1 MGKTA
6 SVASAHLAPC
16 PPCAC
21 PQAIPVPKN
30 PAVTVS
36 AMMRPEGETSSHLLS
51 DSLSLVSAHSLALT
65 AAPFRFR
72 CACEPG
78 WSGPQCNQSL
88 TRDACESQPCGAGG
102 TCSSYGMAFHCT
114 CPPGV
119 QGTYLYLSS
128 AGSPVSL
135 FLPTSLC
142 SAVFFLYVRI
152 CLFSLFPPCSLGGGY
167 EGVTLGG
174 DGNKESLKAFSVCMP
189 TTGRQCELLS
199 PCTLNP
205 CEHGG
210 HCESAPGH
218 LAVCSCPPGWQGM

>member
-1 MGKTA
+1 MGKMA

-16 PPCAC
+16 PLYAC

-36 AMMRPEGETSSHLLS
+36 ALTRPEGETSSYLLS
-51 DSLSLVSAHSLALT
+51 DPLSLVSAHSLALT
-65 AAPFRFR
+65 STPFRFR

-88 TRDACESQPCGAGG
+88 TRDVCESQPCGAGG

-119 QGTYLYLSS
+119 QGIYLYLPPPGSHLPLPS
-128 AGSPVSL
+128 YLPLLRPLPPACSHLFIFPLPLAAWEVGIKAG
-135 FLPTSLC
+135 
-142 SAVFFLYVRI
+142 
-152 CLFSLFPPCSLGGGY
+152 
-167 EGVTLGG
+167 TLRG
-174 DGNKESLKAFSVCMP
+174 DGNKESLKACSLCLP
-189 TTGRQCELLS
+189 TIGRQCELLS
-199 PCTLNP
+199 PCTPNP

-218 LAVCSCPPGWQGM
+218 LAVCSCPPGWQGT